1 MDNLDKHILK
11 VTDPAEQ
18 RAETYRYWRSRPSAE
33 RFEATYQHSVALY
46 RQKGSV
52 SNGEGSARSF
62 ARIQRKK
69 S

>member
-1 MDNLDKHILK
+1 MDKTIRK
-11 VTDPAEQ
+11 VTDLAEQ
-18 RAETYRYWRSRPSAE
+18 RAETYRYWRSRPSSE

-46 RQKGSV
+46 RQKGIV
-52 SNGEGSARSF
+52 SNGEGSTRSF